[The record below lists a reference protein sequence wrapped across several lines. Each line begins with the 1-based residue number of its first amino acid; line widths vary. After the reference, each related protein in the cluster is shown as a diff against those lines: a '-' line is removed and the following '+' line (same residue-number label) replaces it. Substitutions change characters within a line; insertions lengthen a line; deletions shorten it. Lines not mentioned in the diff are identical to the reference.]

1 MKTKLLE
8 NFHKYKTK
16 QMRLYANDIK
26 GSGDIFF
33 QSALCGVRALKARR
47 WYLGRHLAE
56 LSRATAAIRF
66 AGTAHK

>member
-1 MKTKLLE
+1 
-8 NFHKYKTK
+8 
-16 QMRLYANDIK
+16 MRLYANDIK